1 MQYMVTKVIM
11 PKFDLQMKD
20 GIIVEWLKKEAEEVK
35 KGEPLFIVETE
46 KATVEV
52 EAPASGVLRVIIE
65 KEKSLVPIGGL
76 IAIIADP
83 DEELPA
89 IDQYG
94 KEAPSPLSVPQQEKE
109 VCLEKPVSVEKI
121 NISPLARKLAEEHGI
136 DLTRIQGTG
145 PEGRI
150 VKEDVLRMVEEIK
163 TAPEFESAKI
173 AEIVPMTTMRKRI
186 AQRLSESHLTAVHIT
201 HVIEVD
207 VTNLIE
213 IRQTALAKIEETHGI
228 RISIN
233 DILIK
238 AVVMALKKYPVLNST
253 LEKDEIKI
261 FGNVNMG
268 VATSID
274 EGLIVPVIH
283 KADEKSLIEIAKE
296 SRELI
301 EKARK
306 GTLSLKEL
314 TGGTFTVTNL
324 GMYGIEIFTPI
335 INPPQS
341 AILGVGKIIE
351 KPVVVQGQIV
361 VRSMMPLSLS
371 FDHRVIDGALAA
383 QFLQELKQ
391 ILETPNSIFV

>member
-11 PKFDLQMKD
+11 PKFGLQMKD